1 MPEPFAALVDRVVDR
16 LIPIPVITPEQYRTI
31 ECNRCGLCCE
41 DIRSASSPTEMAAQ
55 IADPATEA
63 DRRRFLSGLVPA
75 SQVGTGWRYRCT
87 HFGRDAD
94 GLGRCGI
101 HQTRPD
107 VCRGFPY
114 GRVVRSWRECSWFVE
129 VRDANGDRVDVVT
142 DNR

>member
-1 MPEPFAALVDRVVDR
+1 MPDPFVALIERVVDR
-16 LIPIPVITPEQYRTI
+16 LVLIPVVTPEQYRAI
-31 ECNRCGLCCE
+31 ECNRCGVCCE
-41 DIRSASSPTEMAAQ
+41 DIRSASSPAEMAVQ

-63 DRRRFLSGLVPA
+63 DRRRFLSGLIPV
-75 SQVGTGWRYRCT
+75 SQVEAGWRYRCT
-87 HFGRDAD
+87 HFGRDVN
-94 GLGRCGI
+94 GLGTCGI

-142 DNR
+142 DNS

>member
-1 MPEPFAALVDRVVDR
+1 MPDPFAALVDRVVDQ
-16 LIPIPVITPEQYRTI
+16 LIPIPVVTPGQYRTI

-41 DIRSASSPTEMAAQ
+41 DIRSASSPSEMVVQ
-55 IADPATEA
+55 LADPATDE
-63 DRRRFLSGLVPA
+63 DRRRFLSGLVLVSEVRA
-75 SQVGTGWRYRCT
+75 GWRYRCT
-87 HFGRDAD
+87 HFGRDPD

-114 GRVVRSWRECSWFVE
+114 GRVVRSWRECAWFVE

-142 DNR
+142 DNS